1 MWRNLLI
8 AALFCGANAIHL
20 TVSREGGNK
29 TSDLLYGIMY
39 EDINHSGDGGLY
51 AELIR
56 NRAFQ
61 GSATPT
67 LEAYRAIGGV
77 TLHIDKNNSL
87 SAALPNVL
95 RIDVPAGTRGE
106 VGFLNEGFWGIN
118 VEPQRYEAS
127 FYTKGFKGPFNVSL
141 RSNATGKS
149 YATER
154 VSSSNPSKWTQVSTK
169 LVPNRAAPDTRNVF
183 AVTFDAEKVAGKSVF
198 FNLVSL
204 FPPTYNDR
212 KNGLRPELMKA
223 FADLKGSFLRFP
235 GGNNLEGNHIQ
246 ERWKWNETI
255 GPLIDRPGRPGAW
268 GYANTD
274 GLGLLE
280 YCLWAEDLGLEL
292 ILGVYSGLSLSGTDI
307 VPKDQLAPFIQEAL
321 DEIEYVRGD
330 LTTKYGKLRAQH
342 GHPKPFK
349 LHFVEV
355 GNEDWLSNGLESYN
369 QYRLKAYNDAI
380 KAKYPDITIIA
391 STEQATA
398 RSEGMWIDTHLYL
411 RPDGFYRR
419 FNWFDNWDRRYPVF
433 VGEYAAVQPNDP
445 VNRTIEDADWSSGAP
460 RFAFPSLIAAVG
472 EAVFTIGMERNADL
486 VKLIAYAPVLQNV
499 DGWQWVPDLI
509 SFTANPKD
517 TVRSYS
523 YYVQQL
529 FSQNRGTKV
538 LPVTSKN
545 GSFDPV
551 FWVASINERTGAYV
565 LKFANYDGAA
575 TSITVKLPDA
585 SKKKG
590 VITTLTG
597 PSPDSYNSIN
607 NSTSILKSKDIHVT
621 REGEF
626 KVDLA
631 SWSVVVAVFP

>member
-1 MWRNLLI
+1 ERGSRGVWPDQRDLMWRNLLVT
-8 AALFCGANAIHL
+8 ALFWYGGNAIHL
-20 TVSREGGNK
+20 TVSGRGGNK

-77 TLHIDKNNSL
+77 SLYIDTNNSL
-87 SAALPNVL
+87 STALPNVL
-95 RIDVPAGTRGE
+95 RVDVPAGATGE

-118 VEPQRYEAS
+118 VEPQVYDAS
-127 FYTKGFKGPFNVSL
+127 FYTKGFK
-141 RSNATGKS
+141 
-149 YATER
+149 

-169 LVPNRAAPDTRNVF
+169 LVPTRPAPDTHNVF
-183 AVTFDAEKVAGKSVF
+183 AVTFDAKKVAGKSVF
-198 FNLVSL
+198 FNLISL
-204 FPPTYNDR
+204 FPPTHNNR

-223 FADLKGSFLRFP
+223 LGDMKGSFLRFP

-307 VPKDQLAPFIQEAL
+307 VPENQLAPFIQEAL

-330 LTTKYGKLRAQH
+330 ATTKYGKLRAQH
-342 GHPKPFK
+342 GHPRPFK
-349 LHFVEV
+349 LKFVEV

-445 VNRTIEDADWSSGAP
+445 VDRTKEDAEWTSGAP

-486 VKLIAYAPVLQNV
+486 VKLIAYAPVMQNV
-499 DGWQWVPDLI
+499 DSWQWVPDLI
-509 SFTANPKD
+509 SFNANPKD

-523 YYVQQL
+523 YFMQQL
-529 FSQNRGTKV
+529 FSLNRGTKV
-538 LPVTSKN
+538 LPVTI
-545 GSFDPV
+545 
-551 FWVASINERTGAYV
+551 FWVASINENTGAYV

-590 VITTLTG
+590 KVTTLTG
-597 PSPDSYNSIN
+597 PHPDAYNSIN
-607 NSTSILKSKDIHVT
+607 NSTSILKTKDIRAT
-621 REGEF
+621 RESEF
-626 KVDLA
+626 TVDLA
-631 SWSVVVAVFP
+631 SWSVVVAVFT